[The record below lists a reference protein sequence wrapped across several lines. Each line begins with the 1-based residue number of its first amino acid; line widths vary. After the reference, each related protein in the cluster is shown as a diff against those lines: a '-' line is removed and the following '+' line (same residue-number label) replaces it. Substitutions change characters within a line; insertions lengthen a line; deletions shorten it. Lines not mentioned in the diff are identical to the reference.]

1 MVDKYLPSKEIALN
15 NRKVTRPW
23 LVGLASLFFG
33 PSSFFFS
40 FRQRNRDYFIT
51 YLFISFIVIGF
62 RFIFPT
68 PPLKGSYFIPFINFL
83 FYYPFGPGFIHA
95 FAQWQVA
102 NLTKE
107 NAIEFKNIDLKKKNL
122 FEIPLI
128 WALDK
133 VESFATRF
141 PEQETIERL
150 GNIFNLTVTA
160 SENIYEEAKKVAKRR
175 GKSTP
180 NLDDINKILS
190 ESSLQRLT
198 FNEMGG
204 LSIDY
209 EYKEPQQSKRKDLL
223 KEKGEIK
230 KDSKKIVP
238 KKISNLK
245 GNNALSNLSGEIEKL
260 AALKE
265 KGILTDEEFS
275 AAKAKILNS

>member
-15 NRKVTRPW
+15 NRKVTSPW

-33 PSSFFFS
+33 PSSLFFS
-40 FRQRNRDYFIT
+40 FRQRNRDYLIT

-62 RFIFPT
+62 RFIFPV
-68 PPLKGSYFIPFINFL
+68 PPLKGSIFIPFINFL
-83 FYYPFGPGFIHA
+83 FYYPFGPNFIHA

-102 NLTKE
+102 KLTKE

-122 FEIPLI
+122 LEIPLF

-150 GNIFNLTVTA
+150 GNIFNLTVTS
-160 SENIYEEAKKVAKRR
+160 SENIYEEAKKGAKKR

-198 FNEMGG
+198 FNAMGG

-209 EYKEPQQSKRKDLL
+209 EYKEPKKLERKNVLTKKREIKSSSPKNSSTKDQL
-223 KEKGEIK
+223 KEYKQLFDEGL
-230 KDSKKIVP
+230 
-238 KKISNLK
+238 ISEEEY
-245 GNNALSNLSGEIEKL
+245 S
-260 AALKE
+260 ALK
-265 KGILTDEEFS
+265 K
-275 AAKAKILNS
+275 KALDL

>member
-1 MVDKYLPSKEIALN
+1 MVDKYLPSKKIALN
-15 NRKVTRPW
+15 NRKTTRPW

-62 RFIFPT
+62 RFIFPH

-83 FYYPFGPGFIHA
+83 FYYPFGPSFIHA

-209 EYKEPQQSKRKDLL
+209 EYKEPKQSKRKDLL
-223 KEKGEIK
+223 KEKGEII

-245 GNNALSNLSGEIEKL
+245 GNNDLSNLSGEIEKL

-275 AAKAKILNS
+275 TAKAKILNS